1 MSVFSRFREQA
12 QADSRGE
19 NRATEPTPTA
29 PAPSYALPTTARP
42 ATPAAYPAS
51 KDAAMSLPPKPA
63 TPSAPSPG
71 LMPPRPGMV
80 PQNPG
85 MGTMG
90 QPQRQQPAAEERRTL
105 VIGRGI
111 SLAGTVADAER
122 LVIEGTME
130 SQMLQA
136 AELFITATGT
146 FKGEVQVQD
155 AEIAGVFDGTLTVR
169 GALVIRAS
177 GRIIGV
183 ARCGRLQVEDGGQLS
198 GRMEMLGDGTAA
210 APGAPAPAAP
220 RPVAAD
226 LSQG

>member
-1 MSVFSRFREQA
+1 
-12 QADSRGE
+12 
-19 NRATEPTPTA
+19 
-29 PAPSYALPTTARP
+29 
-42 ATPAAYPAS
+42 
-51 KDAAMSLPPKPA
+51 MSLMPKPA

-71 LMPPRPGMV
+71 LMPQRPGLPGQGAAPAPGQMPRPAGLPV
-80 PQNPG
+80 G
-85 MGTMG
+85 
-90 QPQRQQPAAEERRTL
+90 AERRTL
-105 VIGRGI
+105 VIGKGI

-136 AELFITATGT
+136 AELSISATGT

-155 AEIAGVFDGTLTVR
+155 AEIAGVFDGTLTAR
-169 GALVIRAS
+169 GALVIRAT

-198 GRMEMLGDGTAA
+198 GRMEMLGDG
-210 APGAPAPAAP
+210 APPLPSTPGTPAAPAAP

-226 LSQG
+226 LSQD